1 MLGEILKSII
11 LKVGRMV
18 GGGGRVGGGGG
29 APGES
34 NHRIPTWLLL
44 IPFIPISH
52 QLAVC
57 TQCARCKDLVCKVH
71 TVCKVQGFSVQG
83 D

>member
-1 MLGEILKSII
+1 MFEEILKSII

-18 GGGGRVGGGGG
+18 GGWGGVGGGG

-52 QLAVC
+52 QLPVVGA
-57 TQCARCKDLVCKVH
+57 QGAARI
-71 TVCKVQGFSVQG
+71 
-83 D
+83 

>member
-1 MLGEILKSII
+1 VFEEILKSII

-18 GGGGRVGGGGG
+18 GRWGGGGVGGGGVGGWGWGEWGGGG

-52 QLAVC
+52 QLAVLGA
-57 TQCARCKDLVCKVH
+57 QGARCKD
-71 TVCKVQGFSVQG
+71 
-83 D
+83 